1 MTKPTIM
8 FFLNKQTWNEI
19 PLYTDRHTY
28 INTNIISNRNE
39 QDIQTSDAEIKLI
52 KFLPAKIN
60 KKFQINANWI
70 SDQSE
75 NSSLFS
81 VTWE

>member
-1 MTKPTIM
+1 MIDKTNNYI
-8 FFLNKQTWNEI
+8 FLNKQTWNEL
-19 PLYTDRHTY
+19 PLCTDIHTLH
-28 INTNIISNRNE
+28 TNITSNRNE

-75 NSSLFS
+75 NSCLFS
-81 VTWE
+81 VT